1 MTGFRAE
8 VTIES
13 IGRRGDGVAAVTGP
27 RGTGAKAFQPIE
39 MNSHTDARASL
50 PKHKETAG

>member
-1 MTGFRAE
+1 